1 MKGVSNGQWR
11 QLWIIKELIVIL
23 SVYIMSGIVETHV
36 IYSYQGPETVMEW
49 LKKHLEKIDK
59 DLKGSVKEPL
69 REKSKYGVFL
79 VWITPHS
86 GWRCRDTPIVD
97 QRVPIYFL
105 LKIFSIEIGKEFCHE
120 KILDHVLYMFVW
132 KRETQ
137 PWKRH
142 ENFIQ
147 PN

>member
-36 IYSYQGPETVMEW
+36 IYSYQGRERVMEW

-86 GWRCRDTPIVD
+86 DWRCRDTP
-97 QRVPIYFL
+97 YL
-105 LKIFSIEIGKEFCHE
+105 SIFSLNAGKCGPKNTYLDTFHTVNVWN
-120 KILDHVLYMFVW
+120 KYINLLLILKYD
-132 KRETQ
+132 
-137 PWKRH
+137 
-142 ENFIQ
+142 
-147 PN
+147 